1 MNAMLDDADKMVRT
15 ANLLAASAGRMND
28 RRMTALA
35 DRSMDAIAFQANV
48 VDELNLRAQVNAILL
63 AAVDQVVCGA
73 KGAQEDLET
82 AIAQANDRLARIDD
96 IGKALAVFASLLGL
110 GIAVAALKPAPILTA
125 LKAVQ
130 KSVTA
135 VV

>member
-35 DRSMDAIAFQANV
+35 DRSMDALAFQANV
-48 VDELNLRAQVNAILL
+48 VDELNLRVQVNAILL
-63 AAVDQVVCGA
+63 AAVDQVVSGA

-96 IGKALAVFASLLGL
+96 IGKALAVFTSLLGL
-110 GIAVAALKPAPILTA
+110 GVAVASLKPAPILTA

-130 KSVTA
+130 KTVTA
-135 VV
+135 VA